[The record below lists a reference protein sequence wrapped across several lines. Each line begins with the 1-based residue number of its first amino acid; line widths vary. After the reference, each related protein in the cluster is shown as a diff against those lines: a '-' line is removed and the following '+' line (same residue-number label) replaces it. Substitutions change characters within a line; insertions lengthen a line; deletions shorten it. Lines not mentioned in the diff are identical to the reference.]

1 MLDVAGGTG
10 ALSFE
15 LENLN
20 GIGCCVLDPRPLRL
34 GRLRKRQRY
43 NLFSS
48 NPFFAR
54 YIDVEDYAKR
64 APRIPRQLR
73 VFLDE
78 PLVEWVA
85 GGSGSGS
92 GSGSGFS
99 WSAALERGSSVS
111 WTEKGLSDAP
121 KQAGQASTPQRQLLP
136 PTELFRT
143 GREFA
148 GMYSEWDERGLPLAD
163 GGGFALS
170 KNARKKLE
178 RRQRSALNDCA
189 AAALVDKA
197 CRVG

>member
-78 PLVEWVA
+78 PLVEWA
-85 GGSGSGS
+85 RRSGSARSLGTS
-92 GSGSGFS
+92 GEGEGA
-99 WSAALERGSSVS
+99 WGGAVALRAFPS
-111 WTEKGLSDAP
+111 
-121 KQAGQASTPQRQLLP
+121 
-136 PTELFRT
+136 
-143 GREFA
+143 
-148 GMYSEWDERGLPLAD
+148 
-163 GGGFALS
+163 
-170 KNARKKLE
+170 
-178 RRQRSALNDCA
+178 
-189 AAALVDKA
+189 
-197 CRVG
+197 

>member
-48 NPFFAR
+48 NPFFAS

-92 GSGSGFS
+92 GSGFS

-111 WTEKGLSDAP
+111 WTDKGLSDANE
-121 KQAGQASTPQRQLLP
+121 QAGQADASQQQLLP

-178 RRQRSALNDCA
+178 RRQRSALNDC
-189 AAALVDKA
+189 
-197 CRVG
+197 CRCCPC